1 MPLRLSTGL
10 RDKIVGAKTNIVSNG
25 TFDTNTTGWTAVGA
39 TLSAAAGGSS
49 GTTGLMIANSGAASG
64 SAYQDLTT
72 VAGRVYKVNLIGS
85 VINASGFQVK
95 AGTTADDDANM
106 LSAVF
111 TDATLSAKELVF
123 IATATTTRL
132 TLVNTSTVSGQTV
145 LFDDVVC
152 EELLDGVAEIM
163 RNCRINV
170 YTGSQPASA
179 NNAAT
184 GTLLYMITRNNDGVT
199 GLEWTSASNGTIAKP
214 AQQTWA
220 GTGVANG
227 TAGWF
232 RVFEEGDNPA
242 SSSTTMARFDGAVA
256 TSGGE
261 MTVTSTTVATGAVQ
275 TVSSFTYTQPAG

>member
-1 MPLRLSTGL
+1 MPLRLSTGF
-10 RDKIVGAKTNIVSNG
+10 RDKVVGAKTNVVSNG
-25 TFDTNTTGWTAVGA
+25 TFNTNTTGWTATGA

-49 GTTGLMIANSGAASG
+49 STTGLQIANSGAASG

-72 VAGRVYKVNLIGS
+72 VVGRVYKVSLKGM
-85 VINASGFQVK
+85 VGTASGFQVK

-111 TDATLSAKELVF
+111 TDATLASKEFVF

-132 TLVNTSTVSGQTV
+132 TLVNASSASGQTV

-163 RNCRINV
+163 RNCKINV

-184 GTLLYMITRNNDGVT
+184 GTLLYTITKNNDGVT
-199 GLEWTSASNGTIAKP
+199 GLEWTSASNGTIAK
-214 AQQTWA
+214 QSGDTWA
-220 GTGVANG
+220 GIGLAGG

-232 RVFEEGDNPA
+232 RAYEEDDNPA
-242 SSSTTMARFDGAVA
+242 SSSTTAARFDGAVA

-261 MTVTSTTVATGAVQ
+261 MTVTSTTVASGAVQ